1 MFLAN
6 HVINTC
12 MTHKVHA
19 IFEQHLRNVFR
30 TFIGHEPD
38 MVYLHPGV
46 VLKIIT
52 YLKPSDL
59 EVFCSTLAL
68 WRLGLYSVTACYKRF
83 PSKIKYKIKII
94 EMHLQNKSFFFHLFK
109 IIINSIRTIQ

>member
-1 MFLAN
+1 MFRTDVICLFVCVCVCVYVCVFLAN

-38 MVYLHPGV
+38 MVYLRPGV
-46 VLKIIT
+46 VL
-52 YLKPSDL
+52 
-59 EVFCSTLAL
+59 
-68 WRLGLYSVTACYKRF
+68 
-83 PSKIKYKIKII
+83 
-94 EMHLQNKSFFFHLFK
+94 
-109 IIINSIRTIQ
+109 